1 MRLLQFIFGPAGTGK
16 STEIRNKIKALL
28 ESGEDK
34 LTLIVPEQFSFTCHK
49 DMLALAGA
57 RDMQKIDVLPFTK
70 LSEKLIG
77 KPALYE
83 RRRLSDTSAAVLMS
97 LALKNVKD
105 SLTVYG
111 KAAGRP
117 SSVREFLSLSS
128 ELKQNLVTPGMLAEA
143 AEKMNP
149 SLLKA
154 KLEDI
159 ALIMRAYNE
168 KVESGYF
175 DPEDLMTELAG
186 CEGLDSY
193 MNGRYV
199 FIDSFRGF
207 TAGEYAVIERMLVCA
222 KEVCV
227 ALCTDGFADDNDITD
242 FFAKTKNTASRI
254 ARLAQ
259 KNGVPAGKPV
269 IFEAGEANRVSPE
282 LYHLEKM
289 LRSTVP
295 EEYKGT
301 CENIKLCKASN
312 TYLECEYVAATIKK
326 LIREQGF
333 RRRDIAVIAR
343 NIEPYRVPLTS
354 ALKKYGIKI
363 FEDYRKAVDVSPV
376 MNTVSAAVR
385 ACADSLGNESLMRYI
400 KTGLTGLDTQEISL
414 LENYCYTWQISGKK
428 WLSDWVMNPDGFSD
442 PEYTDEEKVSEELAV
457 LNELRVKVITPVAAL
472 KNTLSGG
479 INGSDAAAALW
490 KFIKDIN
497 LSDNVKTAAS
507 RLVEDGEEGAVLE
520 MRRTWKLLAEM
531 LDELSTLLENEKVTA
546 SSLADIID
554 LMLSCKT
561 VGSIPQGLDEIT
573 IGSADRIRVSSPRAV
588 FVIGANE
595 GVFPPD
601 VRLVSSLTLKDRKK
615 LEDFDIKLSDSGEW
629 RIAEENLIAYS
640 ALCAAR
646 EKLYVTCACAGRSSS
661 DLLPGEM
668 YKKIKTYF
676 PQCGE
681 IDAGSLG
688 GEYYS
693 ESRQP
698 AFEQFALSVP
708 GEFRET
714 MQEYF
719 AADSDYSGKLVSLQ
733 RAQGGRNFSIFS
745 PDIARDLFG
754 RKMFISP
761 SKIEQY
767 YKCAFSYFCKYG
779 IKAEPRKQADFD
791 PIQIG
796 NVSHKVLEIL
806 LKENS
811 REELCAMNKSVLRG
825 KIKAIM
831 DDYYVTVLGNPDDK
845 RLEYLYSRIGDSL
858 FEVAE
863 RLIYE
868 FSVSCF
874 TPVDF
879 ELQIGDD
886 GEVPA
891 YTPEGAD
898 SLNIIG
904 KIDRV
909 DICEEGGN
917 TYVRIVD
924 YKTGNKDFNIN
935 KAVNG
940 LDLQM
945 LVYLFTLW
953 QNGKAKYG
961 ENIVPAGILYFRA
974 NADAVPVNPGASEE
988 EINKARIKSGKM
1000 AGMVLKDERVMNL
1013 MEEGAPGI
1021 ILPAGVSSNSF
1032 KGTSINLKGFAALKK
1047 RTDKLINE
1055 MASLLRS
1062 GNIDAKPC
1070 PSADLSN
1077 YDSPC
1082 KYCDFRCV
1090 CGYEENIEVKKLPES
1105 KSAEIIENL
1114 ENGGDGIVDTVE

>member
-1 MRLLQFIFGPAGTGK
+1 MLQFVSGPSGTGK
-16 STEIRNKIKALL
+16 SEKIRDRIKALV

-49 DMLALAGA
+49 DMLALVGA

-97 LALKNVKD
+97 LALRQVKD
-105 SLTVYG
+105 ELTVYG
-111 KAAGRP
+111 KTAGRP
-117 SSVREFLSLSS
+117 SSVKEFLSLSS
-128 ELKQNLVTPGMLAEA
+128 ELKQNLITPDMLSEVS
-143 AEKMNP
+143 EKMSP
-149 SLLKA
+149 CLLKA
-154 KLEDI
+154 KLADI

-186 CEGLDSY
+186 CEGLDAY
-193 MNGRYV
+193 MSGRYV

-207 TAGEYAVIERMLVCA
+207 TAGEYAVIERMLISA

-227 ALCTDGFADDNDITD
+227 ALCTDGFDDEGDITD
-242 FFAKTKNTASRI
+242 FFAKTKNTAARI
-254 ARLAQ
+254 ARLAR
-259 KNGVPAGKPV
+259 KNGVAAEDPV
-269 IFEAGEANRVSPE
+269 VLTAENCRITSPE
-282 LYHLEKM
+282 LAFLEKA
-289 LRSTVP
+289 LRSPVP
-295 EEYKGT
+295 GVFEGECGAIT
-301 CENIKLCKASN
+301 LCRASN
-312 TYLECEYVAATIKK
+312 TYLECEYVAATVKK
-326 LIREQGF
+326 LIREQGY

-343 NIEPYRVPLTS
+343 NIEPYRIPLTS
-354 ALKKYGIKI
+354 ALKKYGIRI

-376 MNTVSAAVR
+376 MNAVSSAVR

-414 LENYCYTWQISGKK
+414 LENYCYTWQISGRK
-428 WLSDWVMNPDGFSD
+428 WLSDWTQNPGGFTD
-442 PEYTDEEKVSEELAV
+442 PEYTDEALLEEQLEELNA
-457 LNELRVKVITPVAAL
+457 LRVKVITPVAKL
-472 KNTLSGG
+472 KDTLSGG
-479 INGSDAAAALW
+479 INGKDAAAAIW
-490 KFIKDIN
+490 KFITDIK

-507 RLVEDGEEGAVLE
+507 ALVEDGEEGAVLE

-531 LDELSTLLENEKVTA
+531 LDEMSALLESEKVTA

-561 VGSIPQGLDEIT
+561 VGSIPQGLDDIT
-573 IGSADRIRVSSPRAV
+573 IGSADRIRVSAPRAV

-640 ALCAAR
+640 ALCAPR
-646 EKLYVTCACAGRSSS
+646 EKLFVTCACSGRNS
-661 DLLPGEM
+661 DEMVPGEL
-668 YKKIKTYF
+668 YKKIKACF
-676 PQCGE
+676 PLCKE
-681 IDAGSLG
+681 LDAGSLG
-688 GEYYS
+688 GEYYA
-693 ESRQP
+693 EGRQS
-698 AFEQFALSVP
+698 AFEQFAASVP
-708 GEFRET
+708 GEFRAT
-714 MQEYF
+714 MQKYF
-719 AADSDYSGKLVSLQ
+719 AADGNYSGKLSSLE
-733 RAQGGRNFSIFS
+733 RVRGGRNFGISD
-745 PDIARDLFG
+745 PDIAARLFG
-754 RKMFISP
+754 RNMFISP
-761 SKIEQY
+761 SKIEKY
-767 YKCAFSYFCKYG
+767 YKCAFSYFCEYG
-779 IKAEPRKQADFD
+779 IKAKPRKQADFD

-796 NVSHKVLEIL
+796 NVSHKVLELL
-806 LKENS
+806 LKENT
-811 REELCAMNKSVLRG
+811 REELSAMDKTALRG
-825 KIKAIM
+825 KIDAIM

-858 FEVAE
+858 VEVAE

-868 FSVSCF
+868 FSVSSF

-891 YTPEGAD
+891 YTPEGAENV
-898 SLNIIG
+898 NITG

-909 DICEEGGN
+909 DICEDGGK
-917 TYVRIVD
+917 TYLRIVD
-924 YKTGNKDFNIN
+924 YKTGDKDFDIR
-935 KAVNG
+935 KAVQG

-953 QNGKAKYG
+953 QNGRAKYG
-961 ENIVPAGILYFRA
+961 ENIVPAGILYFKA
-974 NADAVPVNPGASEE
+974 SAKAVDVKPDASEE
-988 EINKARIKSGKM
+988 KIYEARIKSGKM
-1000 AGMVLKDERVMNL
+1000 AGMVLKDERILNL
-1013 MEEGAPGI
+1013 MEKGAAGVI
-1021 ILPAGVSSNSF
+1021 VPAGISS
-1032 KGTSINLKGFAALKK
+1032 KGEFTGSVINLDGLTALKK
-1047 RTDKLINE
+1047 RTDKLIAE

-1062 GNIDAKPC
+1062 GKIDAVPC
-1070 PSADLSN
+1070 PKADLSDYN
-1077 YDSPC
+1077 SPC

-1090 CGYEENIEVKKLPES
+1090 CGFEEDIPARELPECE
-1105 KSAEIIENL
+1105 KKDVTDNL
-1114 ENGGDGIVDTVE
+1114 ENGGDGIVNTVE

>member
-1 MRLLQFIFGPAGTGK
+1 MLQFITGPSGTGK
-16 STEIRNKIKALL
+16 SKRIRDRIKSLV

-49 DMLALAGA
+49 DMLALVGA

-77 KPALYE
+77 RPALYE
-83 RRRLSDTSAAVLMS
+83 RRRLSDTSACVLMS
-97 LALKNVKD
+97 LALKKVKD
-105 SLTVYG
+105 DLVIYG
-111 KAAGRP
+111 RTAGRP
-117 SSVREFLSLSS
+117 SSVKEFLSLSG
-128 ELKQNLVTPGMLAEA
+128 ELKQNLITPDMLTAA
-143 AEKMNP
+143 AEKMSP
-149 SLLKA
+149 CLLKA
-154 KLEDI
+154 KLTDI
-159 ALIMRAYNE
+159 ALIMKTYNE
-168 KVESGYF
+168 KVEGGYF

-186 CEGLDSY
+186 CEGLDAY

-207 TAGEYAVIERMLVCA
+207 TAGEYAVIERMLVSA

-227 ALCTDGFADDNDITD
+227 ALCSDGPDGENDITD

-254 ARLAQ
+254 SRLAE
-259 KNGVPAGKPV
+259 KNGIEKAEDIALKA
-269 IFEAGEANRVSPE
+269 EDSERVLPE
-282 LYHLEKM
+282 FRHLEKV
-289 LRSTVP
+289 LRSPVP
-295 EEYKGT
+295 AVFEGECGAIT
-301 CENIKLCKASN
+301 LCKASN

-326 LIREQGF
+326 LIREQGM

-354 ALKKYGIKI
+354 ALKKYGIRI

-376 MNTVSAAVR
+376 MNLVSAAVR

-428 WLSDWVMNPDGFSD
+428 WLSDWTQNPDGFTD
-442 PEYTDEEKVSEELAV
+442 PEYTDEAALKEQLDELNA
-457 LNELRVKVITPVAAL
+457 LRVKVITPVNAL
-472 KNTLSGG
+472 KETLSGG
-479 INGSDAAAALW
+479 INGREAAAAVW
-490 KFIKDIN
+490 KFISGIK
-497 LSDNVKTAAS
+497 LSENVKAAAS

-520 MRRTWKLLAEM
+520 MRRTWKLLADM
-531 LDELSTLLENEKVTA
+531 LDELAALLENEKVTA

-561 VGSIPQGLDEIT
+561 VGSIPQGLDDIT
-573 IGSADRIRVSSPRAV
+573 IGSADRIRLSSPRAV

-601 VRLVSSLTLKDRKK
+601 VRLVSSLTLKDRKR
-615 LEDFDIKLSDSGEW
+615 LEEFDINLSDSGEW

-646 EKLYVTCACAGRSSS
+646 EKLYVTCACAGRSSNE
-661 DLLPGEM
+661 LVPGEF
-668 YKKIKTYF
+668 YKKIKDCF
-676 PQCGE
+676 PLCAE
-681 IDAGSLG
+681 LDAGSLG

-693 ESRQP
+693 ESKQP
-698 AFEQFALSVP
+698 AFEQFAASAP

-719 AADSDYSGKLVSLQ
+719 TADSDYSGRIVSLQ
-733 RAQGGRNFSIFS
+733 RAHGGRDFSIMN
-745 PDIARDLFG
+745 PDIAGGLFG
-754 RKMFISP
+754 RTMFISP

-779 IKAEPRKQADFD
+779 IKAVPRRQADFD

-796 NVSHKVLEIL
+796 NVSHKVLEVL
-806 LKENS
+806 LKENT
-811 REELCAMNKSVLRG
+811 RDELMSMSSEVLRS
-825 KIKAIM
+825 KIGAIM

-858 FEVAE
+858 FEVAK

-868 FSVSCF
+868 FSVSSF

-879 ELQIGDD
+879 ELQVGPD
-886 GEVPA
+886 GEVPP
-891 YTPEGAD
+891 YRPEG
-898 SLNIIG
+898 SENLNIIG

-909 DICEEGGN
+909 DICEDGGN

-924 YKTGNKDFNIN
+924 YKTGGKEFSIN
-935 KAVNG
+935 KAVYG

-953 QNGKAKYG
+953 QNGGAKYG

-974 NADAVPVNPGASEE
+974 NADAVPVKLGASEE
-988 EINKARIKSGKM
+988 EIETARIKSGKM
-1000 AGMVLKDERVMNL
+1000 AGMVLKDEHVMNL
-1013 MEEGAPGI
+1013 MEKGAPGI
-1021 ILPAGVSSNSF
+1021 ILPAGVGSKSF
-1032 KGTSINLKGFAALKK
+1032 TGTSINLKGFAALKK

-1062 GNIDAKPC
+1062 GSIGATPC
-1070 PSADLSN
+1070 PTADLSN

-1082 KYCDFRCV
+1082 RYCDFRCV
-1090 CGYEENIEVKKLPES
+1090 CGYEEDIPVRALPKEN
-1105 KSAEIIENL
+1105 KDEIIENL
-1114 ENGGDGIVDTVE
+1114 ENGGDGLVDKVE